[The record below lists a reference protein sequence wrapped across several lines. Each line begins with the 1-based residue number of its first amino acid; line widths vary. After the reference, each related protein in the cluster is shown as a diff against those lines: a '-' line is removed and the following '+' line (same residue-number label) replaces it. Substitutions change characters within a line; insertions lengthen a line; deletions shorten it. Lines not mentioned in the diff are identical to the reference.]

1 MIFASRPRL
10 SLQARVNALI
20 VLAVISIVAA
30 KAALDL
36 RSASAAREAM
46 LRSHLDLIASMQAD
60 ALAGPLWDFNAEQV
74 TSILDSLAHEPSF
87 LQADVLGSD
96 DKIVA
101 RRPGNP
107 VLGNPV
113 LGNPVLGNPVLG
125 NPVLGNPVSAG
136 SDPWSY
142 RLPVTKLDGTT
153 RQTIGTLRASFSKQA
168 LIDAQHAQLVTSIQ
182 ATLVVALVT
191 AGAVILAFRLLSRPL
206 RGLTASMRQ
215 LAEGDIAVRITG
227 LGRSDEIGDMARAV
241 EVFRAAMVRDRD
253 SAAEQEA
260 AKAATAAAQIAATRR
275 TADAFQAKVGNL
287 VALLSTGATNLEETA
302 RTMSTTATDAN
313 ARATTIATA
322 AGDASSGVAMVAAAA
337 EQLSASI
344 TEISGRVAQ
353 STKIAGQAVSET
365 RRTDETVRA
374 LADGA
379 EKIGHIVALIT
390 NIAGQT
396 NLLALNATIE
406 AARAGDAGKGF
417 AVVASEVKNL
427 ANQTAKATEDI
438 GAQIAAI
445 QATTRD
451 AVEAISA
458 IAATIEQV
466 NALSVGI
473 AAAVEEQGAAT
484 AEIARN
490 VQQTAHAAH
499 QVSANIDGVSQ
510 AATETG
516 SAAANVLTAAGG
528 LSRQAGNLTTEVGS
542 FIAEIRAA

>member
-46 LRSHLDLIASMQAD
+46 MRSHLDLIASMQAD

-101 RRPGNP
+101 RRP
-107 VLGNPV
+107 GNPV

>member
-1 MIFASRPRL
+1 L

-30 KAALDL
+30 KATLDL

-46 LRSHLDLIASMQAD
+46 MRSHLDLIASMQAD

-107 VLGNPV
+107 VS
-113 LGNPVLGNPVLG
+113 GNPVLG

>member
-46 LRSHLDLIASMQAD
+46 MRSHLDLIASMQAD

-451 AVEAISA
+451 AVEAISG

-466 NALSVGI
+466 SALSVGI

-490 VQQTAHAAH
+490 VQQTANAAH